1 MKTVSIIGDVFKNL
15 LNSDIFNSDPTTK
28 INNLTNGITA
38 ITDYLSRKE
47 FKHLRKS
54 AKQLRKILKHFGNG
68 VKVLIDSGMLKN
80 NDETFK
86 VPIETTLHGITAIT
100 TYLDNRDKF
109 KNIRKSSKDLK
120 NTLINMADGLEVLK
134 PTLSVSAEGMK
145 DLAKAFK
152 ELDMEL
158 IANEENRSK
167 AMQTMSSNFRDM
179 ADSIKDL
186 NNAMAK

>member
-1 MKTVSIIGDVFKNL
+1 MKTVGIIGDVFKNL

-28 INNLTNGITA
+28 INNLTTA
-38 ITDYLSRKE
+38 IDLITTYLGENK

-54 AKQLRKILKHFGNG
+54 AKRLRKILKHFGNG

-80 NDETFK
+80 NDETFN
-86 VPIETTLHGITAIT
+86 VPIEKTVAGIKSIT
-100 TYLDNRDKF
+100 KYLNDRDKF
-109 KNIRKSSKDLK
+109 KNVHKSSKDLK
-120 NTLINMADGLEVLK
+120 NTLINVADGLEVLK

-145 DLAKAFK
+145 DLAKAFN

-167 AMQTMSSNFRDM
+167 AMQTMSSNFRDI

-186 NNAMAK
+186 NGAMTK